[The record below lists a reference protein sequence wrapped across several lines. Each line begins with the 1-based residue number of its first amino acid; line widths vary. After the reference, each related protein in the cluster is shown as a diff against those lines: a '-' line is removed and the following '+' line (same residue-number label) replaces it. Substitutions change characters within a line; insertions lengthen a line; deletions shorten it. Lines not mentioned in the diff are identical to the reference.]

1 MTWIDWLKKEWTEIG
16 PNLKYDLYR
25 WIVIFGGGAVVTCAV
40 VFMRTLRRV
49 PEPLFYG
56 GLFVVSCL
64 CFWFLVSRF
73 QVPKVAQPKSP
84 ILPAT
89 SSLPASPLDVA
100 FPDRVRIFA
109 RDLAAYLSN
118 RMARPDQEQLWE
130 KYGHSPDK
138 NEFALHYNNTV
149 QVWDD
154 RVAAGYWLDYREK
167 AFRLRNELVL
177 RTKADAELD
186 KYLYELE
193 QPPTEKTA
201 QYMQKMVE
209 RFRLLAS
216 QLD

>member
-1 MTWIDWLKKEWTEIG
+1 
-16 PNLKYDLYR
+16 
-25 WIVIFGGGAVVTCAV
+25 
-40 VFMRTLRRV
+40 
-49 PEPLFYG
+49 
-56 GLFVVSCL
+56 
-64 CFWFLVSRF
+64 
-73 QVPKVAQPKSP
+73 
-84 ILPAT
+84 
-89 SSLPASPLDVA
+89 
-100 FPDRVRIFA
+100 
-109 RDLAAYLSN
+109 
-118 RMARPDQEQLWE
+118 MARPDQEQLWE